1 MAFRSSHDLPIL
13 PGARA
18 RAMLL
23 LHNPDATIQ
32 DFVQVF
38 TADPA
43 LTVSALAAANSAAS
57 APVRPIASVREAVVR
72 IGAAAA
78 RHIALSALMR
88 SQFDAR
94 LEESWI
100 EVGHFWEHCVLV
112 GLLTEYLGG
121 TAPGPGVAF
130 TAGFLHDL
138 GRLALVSENPFR
150 YRRVIDLAKAGA
162 SVPAAERRIVGS
174 THLLAGERLAR
185 RWSLPEEIASAA
197 AGHHDREGA
206 PIATT
211 VYHARRIAW
220 KLGYGDGVLAPEV
233 IVFDDETS
241 EVLRHFGGEEGLHA
255 RVRWYALAAG
265 GTQPPEAPSA
275 VASTTEDTRVAHVDE
290 VIDPAHG
297 PAARRRAP
305 HH

>member
-1 MAFRSSHDLPIL
+1 MALRASHNLPML

-18 RAMLL
+18 RALLL

-38 TADPA
+38 SADPA

-72 IGAAAA
+72 IGAGEA
-78 RHIALSALMR
+78 RHIAVSALMR
-88 SQFDAR
+88 AQFDVR
-94 LEESWI
+94 LDESWI
-100 EVGHFWEHCVLV
+100 EVGAFWEHCVV
-112 GLLTEYLGG
+112 SGLLTEYLVGQR
-121 TAPGPGVAF
+121 PGPGVSF

-162 SVPAAERRIVGS
+162 SVGAAERRIFGV
-174 THLLAGERLAR
+174 THPVAGERLAR
-185 RWSLPEEIASAA
+185 RWVLPDDIATAA
-197 AGHHDREGA
+197 AGHHDRDGSPMA
-206 PIATT
+206 VA
-211 VYHARRIAW
+211 VYHARRLAW
-220 KLGYGDGVLAPEV
+220 KLGYGDGVLSPDTVEL
-233 IVFDDETS
+233 DDETL

-265 GTQPPEAPSA
+265 GGHSTDGHSEA
-275 VASTTEDTRVAHVDE
+275 
-290 VIDPAHG
+290 
-297 PAARRRAP
+297 
-305 HH
+305 